1 MTGHWSKQAEY
12 LHHVERRQRKAPAAL
27 AVNVTRYAWLQIER
41 EEGGEGEC
49 GGGGSRQAGLKREEG
64 CSFLL
69 R

>member
-41 EEGGEGEC
+41 EEGE
-49 GGGGSRQAGLKREEG
+49 GGSAGEEEAGRQGLKERKAAL
-64 CSFLL
+64 SY
-69 R
+69 